1 MHQTSKW
8 VKCQFVGCANHGGAS
23 EPVPL
28 RLPCLL
34 LTKHQ
39 AKLTPELSWAT
50 SLLPWFACVF
60 LGLGPWIFPRKLSVN
75 TCKYSC
81 KGNLHPLCFA
91 AFRKS
96 PLSSCDFTFGM
107 AGVKTRAVQR
117 FKCQNS
123 YSIIPVHGLCFLLFT
138 YLHGKITN
146 SYLCDAFLRQAD
158 FLCCVR
164 AN

>member
-28 RLPCLL
+28 RLLCLL

-123 YSIIPVHGLCFLLFT
+123 YSIIPVHGLCLKLFT